1 MSICKLILSAA
12 FVAGLF
18 STPAMAFD
26 ASKKFDA
33 DEEPRNILRYGYKA
47 LKRGAFEEAIG
58 AFRFGASKNDV
69 ASQWKLA
76 HMLQT
81 GTGERQDHKA
91 AYDLYAKIA
100 ERFVERAPDPRILA
114 YVSNA
119 VVALGLYDL
128 KGIQGAIQADPRRA
142 EFHFY
147 RAAALYHDPEAQ
159 YQLGKLY
166 RAGKVGARQPRS
178 AARWFSLSA
187 RKGHTLARAELGQ
200 MLFSGDGVS
209 ANPVRGLIL
218 MARAARALPPGKD
231 VWVHENFAIAHRNA
245 KPVHR
250 RRADAVIAQLKKKSS
265 AKGSFALENIPDP
278 NAAARAVSED

>member
-1 MSICKLILSAA
+1 MSICKLVLPTAIALTVLSAPA
-12 FVAGLF
+12 F
-18 STPAMAFD
+18 AFD
-26 ASKKFDA
+26 ASKQFDA

-47 LKRGAFEEAIG
+47 LKRGAFDEAIG

-81 GTGERQDHKA
+81 GTGEKQDHKA
-91 AYDLYAKIA
+91 AYDLYVKIA
-100 ERFVERAPDPRILA
+100 DRFAERAPDPRNLA
-114 YVSNA
+114 YVSHA

-128 KGIQGAIQADPRRA
+128 RGIQGSVKPDPRKA

-166 RAGKVGARQPRS
+166 RAGDVGAQQPRS

-200 MLFSGDGVS
+200 MLFSGEGIA
-209 ANPVRGLIL
+209 ANPVRGLVM
-218 MARAARALPPGKD
+218 MASAAKALPPGKD
-231 VWVHENFAIAHRNA
+231 IWVHESFAKAHRKA
-245 KPVHR
+245 KPTHR
-250 RRADAVIAQLKKKSS
+250 QKADAVIARLNSTPP
-265 AKGSFALENIPDP
+265 ATGNFALKTIPDP
-278 NAAARAVSED
+278 AAAARAVSSD